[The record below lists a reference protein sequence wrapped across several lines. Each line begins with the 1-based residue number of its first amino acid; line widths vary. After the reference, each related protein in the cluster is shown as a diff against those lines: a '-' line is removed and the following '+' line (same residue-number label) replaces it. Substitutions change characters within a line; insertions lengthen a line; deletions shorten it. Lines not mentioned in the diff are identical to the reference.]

1 MDHELKYPREYS
13 GALRKLETTDRG
25 HADIFNA
32 LFGSLV
38 NNDAYLKEHADEA
51 DGHARDSGIH
61 VTEEEK
67 EEWDKKAGQEA
78 ATQEK
83 AGLMG
88 ASDKKKLDG
97 VWAGAEPNQNAFA
110 KIKAGSITIEANG
123 KTATFELEGDN
134 VTVTADNATKK
145 IVITGPAALPNPQPL
160 AIQLNGSTAASY
172 TGSSARAVN
181 ITAEAIGAA
190 SAGAVIAAV
199 QGMEKK
205 TTTFNGDGSV
215 TEVSPSGRMLTEF
228 LPDGS
233 IKETFTAA
241 DGAVTVKT
249 TRFEG
254 NAVYEEVE

>member
-67 EEWDKKAGQEA
+67 EE
-78 ATQEK
+78 
-83 AGLMG
+83 
-88 ASDKKKLDG
+88 
-97 VWAGAEPNQNAFA
+97 WAGAEPNQNAFA

-199 QGMEKK
+199 QGMGNK

-241 DGAVTVKT
+241 DGTVTVKT